1 MSGFGQVFGLDRL
14 RGPSDDQCRK
24 DIVTAFIS
32 RAASSDHLGVYLRD
46 LSFNS
51 ISMGSVM
58 ERIFLDAA
66 SDVCVSTQSFVVYFD
81 DPVEPIDIE
90 ADQDIIKLVDD
101 EMGPLAPRITGAKWW
116 EKGKTR

>member
-14 RGPSDDQCRK
+14 RGPSDDQSGKNYGR
-24 DIVTAFIS
+24 ASIS
-32 RAASSDHLGVYLRD
+32 PATLSDHLGAYLRD

-51 ISMGSVM
+51 IFMGSVM

-81 DPVEPIDIE
+81 EYVEPIDIE

-116 EKGKTR
+116 QKGKKR